1 MSCLFLSKV
10 TLQSC
15 LFSDS
20 HWVVFL
26 FVPTWTLETN
36 WLQTILIAPER
47 ECSIHT
53 MKQLLVKSYM
63 ERYFETSV
71 CSLLLHFQ
79 SETGLAKLQISW
91 KECSICLLKYSSI
104 YFLN

>member
-10 TLQSC
+10 TLQGC

-26 FVPTWTLETN
+26 FVPTWKLERS
-36 WLQTILIAPER
+36 WLQIILIAPER
-47 ECSIHT
+47 ECNIHT

-71 CSLLLHFQ
+71 CSLLCIFN
-79 SETGLAKLQISW
+79 
-91 KECSICLLKYSSI
+91 LKQV
-104 YFLN
+104 